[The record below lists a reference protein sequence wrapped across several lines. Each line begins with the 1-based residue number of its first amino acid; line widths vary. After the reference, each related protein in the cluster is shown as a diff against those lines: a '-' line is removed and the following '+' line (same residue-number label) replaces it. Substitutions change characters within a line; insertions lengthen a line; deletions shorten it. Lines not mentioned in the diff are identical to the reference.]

1 MLDLD
6 LLRARPEIVKASIAK
21 RGGNSELVDGFL
33 ELDTQWRGVLKEV
46 EILRQQ
52 RNSLAV
58 SKESAQKNSGVLKK
72 DKEKLQKLE
81 AKEKELSTL
90 RHEAHSLIPQVISD
104 DVPVGPGESAN
115 TAIKT
120 VGKIRVESGKPHEEI
135 MTSLGWLDL
144 ELAASTSG
152 ARFRF
157 LKKEAAVA
165 HLKLMNQAF
174 EMAAKSGFIPVIP
187 PVFVRDEV
195 LLKTGFF
202 PIGRED
208 TFKVEDHY
216 LSGTSEPL
224 LLAVGSNKIHDL
236 SDLPIRIVGF
246 STCFRREAGS
256 YGKDTKGMF
265 RQHQFDKVEMVSIC
279 SAEDSE
285 KEHQFLVTMQEKFV
299 QNFDLPYR
307 ITLVGSGDLEA
318 KATKRYDLE
327 SWFPG
332 QERYR
337 ETHSA
342 SNCGD
347 YQARSFNIKYRD
359 RDGREAYAH
368 TLNAT
373 LATER
378 LLLALAENNQRP
390 NGTVNLPRS
399 LRS

>member
-6 LLRARPEIVKASIAK
+6 MLRARPEIVKASIAK

-33 ELDTQWRGVLKEV
+33 ELDSQWRETLQSSEK
-46 EILRQQ
+46 LRQQ
-52 RNSLAV
+52 RNTLTTN
-58 SKESAQKNSGVLKK
+58 KETAQKNSEALNKTK
-72 DKEKLQKLE
+72 AKLQKLDH
-81 AKEKELSTL
+81 KEKELSAL
-90 RHEAHSLIPQVISD
+90 RLEALSLIPQVVSD
-104 DVPVGPGESAN
+104 EVPVGPGETAN
-115 TAIKT
+115 TAIRA
-120 VGKIRVESGKPHEEI
+120 VGKVRLQSGKPHEEL
-135 MTSLGWLDL
+135 MTRLGWLDL

-157 LKKEAAVA
+157 LKKDAAVA
-165 HLKLMNQAF
+165 HMKMMSLAF
-174 EMAAKSGFIPVIP
+174 EMAVKHGFTPIIP

-202 PIGRED
+202 PIGRDD
-208 TFKVEDHY
+208 TFKVEDQY
-216 LSGTSEPL
+216 LTGTSEPL
-224 LLAVGSNKIHDL
+224 LLAVGSNKTHDF
-236 SDLPIRIVGF
+236 SDLPLRFVGF

-265 RQHQFDKVEMVSIC
+265 RQHQFDKVEMVSVC
-279 SAEDSE
+279 SPADSE
-285 KEHQFLVTMQEKFV
+285 KEHQLLVNMQEKFV
-299 QNFDLPYR
+299 QKFDLPYQVV
-307 ITLVGSGDLEA
+307 LVGSGDLEA

-327 SWFPG
+327 SWFPS
-332 QERYR
+332 QSKFR

-378 LLLALAENNQRP
+378 LLLSVCENNQRP
-390 NGTVNLPRS
+390 DGTINLPRS
-399 LRS
+399 LRP